1 MQWNRGPG
9 NRFAWMFNCGGRLR
23 FWFFV
28 CTRNRI
34 HARDVTR
41 VIGPLTRLRVHYLLD
56 WTSQNRVCCWP
67 PLFCCFFLFVFFSLT
82 TWEIHARTRTR
93 LGSSFGRRPS
103 LREWLFSRPLS
114 NPPHSS
120 SRTQPWSNGR
130 VREPNWRSEC
140 SFSSHRQINIITAL

>member
-67 PLFCCFFLFVFFSLT
+67 PLFCCFFFVCFFFAHHMRNSRTYKDKAGIQFWPTSFLAWMIVLPPPFQPPTLFLKDAAM
-82 TWEIHARTRTR
+82 IKR
-93 LGSSFGRRPS
+93 
-103 LREWLFSRPLS
+103 
-114 NPPHSS
+114 SS
-120 SRTQPWSNGR
+120 SWAELTKRMLLFIASSN
-130 VREPNWRSEC
+130 
-140 SFSSHRQINIITAL
+140 